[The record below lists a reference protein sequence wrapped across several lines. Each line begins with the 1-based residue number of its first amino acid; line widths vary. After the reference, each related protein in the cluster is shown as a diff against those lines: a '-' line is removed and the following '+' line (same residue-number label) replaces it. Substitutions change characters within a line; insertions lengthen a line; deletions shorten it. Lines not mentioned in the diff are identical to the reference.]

1 MELHN
6 TCCCQRAHH
15 WSIRGPDLNFQ
26 GRHGIIMHSHWAMWC
41 NESDSLFY
49 SEMFQAYWKL
59 KLLLIWSL
67 KHLLTNTLANTFS
80 LCCWD
85 LQDCK
90 HKTWPPIGQLFCTQ
104 WLSGATG
111 LKTISHVLDSLT
123 LSLAYCWGGQEIA
136 KPSNLLNQKGLWVL
150 KMCHG
155 LGSCMVW
162 IGLTIQLKGTK
173 WLRIC
178 CCFYIS
184 RGGSTKNKSLPFSY
198 P

>member
-6 TCCCQRAHH
+6 TCYCQRARH
-15 WSIRGPDLNFQ
+15 WSIGDQIWTCTVSSGQTRLYNAFPLNHVMQCIWFPILIRNVP
-26 GRHGIIMHSHWAMWC
+26 GLLDA
-41 NESDSLFY
+41 EV
-49 SEMFQAYWKL
+49 
-59 KLLLIWSL
+59 LLLIWTL

-104 WLSGATG
+104 WLRGATG
-111 LKTISHVLDSLT
+111 LKTISHVLGSLT
-123 LSLAYCWGGQEIA
+123 LSFAYRWGGQEIA

-155 LGSCMVW
+155 LGHAWCELVP
-162 IGLTIQLKGTK
+162 LY
-173 WLRIC
+173 C
-178 CCFYIS
+178 
-184 RGGSTKNKSLPFSY
+184 
-198 P
+198 